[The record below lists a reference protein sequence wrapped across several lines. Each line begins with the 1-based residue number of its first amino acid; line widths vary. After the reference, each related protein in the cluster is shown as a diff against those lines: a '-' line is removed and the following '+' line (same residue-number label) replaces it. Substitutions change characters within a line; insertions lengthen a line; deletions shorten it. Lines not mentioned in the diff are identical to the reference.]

1 MSFADVDRPL
11 LDSVVR
17 ARSAAP
23 LTRSLSIRSRTDR
36 ISKAELCSD
45 SGPADATR
53 LFTQQAY
60 AFIACRPDCV
70 GPGAMSLTR

>member
-1 MSFADVDRPL
+1 MSAMV
-11 LDSVVR
+11 
-17 ARSAAP
+17 ARSF
-23 LTRSLSIRSRTDR
+23 SIRSRTAR

-60 AFIACRPDCV
+60 AFIACLPDDV
-70 GPGAMSLTR
+70 GPGAISLTR